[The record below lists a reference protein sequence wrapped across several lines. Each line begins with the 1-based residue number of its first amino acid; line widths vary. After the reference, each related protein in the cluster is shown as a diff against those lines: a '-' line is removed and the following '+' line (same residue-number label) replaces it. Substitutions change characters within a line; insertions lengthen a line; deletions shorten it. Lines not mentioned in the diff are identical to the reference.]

1 MSDVRLHAPIK
12 RLPQPEFVALMA
24 MLFATIAFSI
34 DAMLPALTAI
44 GLEITPD
51 APNRAQLIIT
61 SFVLGMGVG
70 TLFTGPLSDT
80 LGRKPVVLGGAALY
94 ILGAGLAWSAQ
105 SLETVLLARLLQG
118 LGAAGP
124 RVVAIAI
131 IRDLY
136 EGRKMAKLIS
146 IVMLIFTL
154 VPAFAPTLGAGII
167 WLTGWRGIFAAFIIF
182 STIGATWLAI
192 RQPETLPV
200 SRRRPFK
207 LATLIAGVKEIFSH
221 RVVTLAIVT
230 QSLCFGALF
239 ANLST
244 IQPIFAIRFDQGQYF
259 HLWFGLIAML
269 AGSASILNAVLVERF
284 GMRFLITFVLG
295 GQIISTSIALVL
307 FNGGFLPEV
316 AMLPIYIVWTTGVF
330 FMAGMT
336 LGNLNALAMEPMG
349 HLAGLAASVTGSV
362 STIIAVVIAV
372 PVGLMFEGT
381 PNPLMW
387 STLVLVIAA
396 FAVMQILKRASAANP

>member
-1 MSDVRLHAPIK
+1 MSDLGVHAPIK
-12 RLPQPEFVALMA
+12 RLSQPEFVALMA

-182 STIGATWLAI
+182 SMIGATWLAI

-244 IQPIFAIRFDQGQYF
+244 IQPIFATRFDQGQYF
-259 HLWFGLIAML
+259 HLWFGLIAIL

-307 FNGGFLPEV
+307 FNGGFVPEV
-316 AMLPIYIVWTTGVF
+316 AMLPIYIIWTTGVF

-396 FAVMQILKRASAANP
+396 FAVMQILKRASVENP